1 MGSREEGDAVVM
13 RVERTLAPGKLVR
26 EVPGDLRRVLVS
38 EMRSGEVVV
47 SLLETASDEPLRA
60 GAARLWVALTD
71 RRALVL
77 AADAQGDSVVES
89 AETSTVVHRG
99 KLGRDEIVVGARTL
113 KCPLLRG
120 GSEFKQFAKLA
131 EASPLERLQLAART
145 RLDEGQ
151 PAAAAALADAGLEA
165 GHDTSLLTLRVLGLV
180 GSGHEGELGAAIAAL
195 VKGDPDLIHWDELFE
210 GVKGHSRALSMLYQ
224 AAREAGSASRLR
236 ARLEAIRAATPADT
250 TMAELAIA
258 MDVDA
263 GDLIAG
269 LERAVSWRREG
280 AITPQTFLALTTTL
294 HRAGLSTEPL
304 HRRRAATLAKLG
316 NLGEAL
322 VEARTA
328 VSLERTHRAL
338 RVLSDVLIQSG
349 RASEAVEPLE
359 QLLAEGVD
367 EYWIRSKLAEA
378 YEAAGRL
385 AEALATREQ
394 ALVALLAGE
403 SHGGQAEPERRA
415 LARLHR
421 AIAPS
426 LDPETREVRL
436 ACADLLD
443 RGLDWAARL
452 VSPPG
457 RLFAGDRLE
466 TTVEILAARRLADD
480 PVTATLSFEEEI
492 TDSKP
497 SPAPAPPL
505 PPRLLADGITGTWPA
520 PGDDGEIVIDGKRN
534 ARARYGVGPK
544 VSLDLPGG
552 LERGLHRATI
562 ALEVPADVRPAYESD
577 RAHGR
582 LDLEVTPPR
591 ARFPLRVA
599 LRHAKNPPPS
609 YPLEREGSGKHSLRI
624 TVPDPSWS
632 LGRNATVAVK
642 AQLDPSRLP
651 SRLEVALLATERF
664 RPPHKGER
672 VVETHA
678 WGFPVFDYEI
688 EEQALDRTLVLEL
701 PRDDMTTAT
710 WTWFELVWT
719 VSVRLVRKDKIEA
732 SADVPIWLKYPAS

>member
-1 MGSREEGDAVVM
+1 VVM

-26 EVPGDLRRVLVS
+26 EASGELRRVLVS

-47 SLLETASDEPLRA
+47 SLLETASDEPLRS
-60 GAARLWVALTD
+60 GATRLWVALTD

-77 AADAQGDSVVES
+77 AADSHGDSVVES
-89 AETSTVVHRG
+89 AEASTVVHRG

-120 GSEFKQFAKLA
+120 GTEFKQFAKLA
-131 EASPLERLQLAART
+131 EASPIERLQIAART
-145 RLDEGQ
+145 RLGEGHA
-151 PAAAAALADAGLEA
+151 AAAAALADAGLEV
-165 GHDTSLLTLRVLGLV
+165 GSDTSLLTLRVLGLV
-180 GSGHEGELGAAIAAL
+180 ESDHDGELGAAIAAL

-210 GVKGHSRALSMLYQ
+210 GLRSHSRALSMLYQ
-224 AAREAGSASRLR
+224 ASREAGSASRLR
-236 ARLEAIRAATPADT
+236 ARLDQLRAATPGDT

-263 GDLIAG
+263 GDLAEG
-269 LERAVSWRREG
+269 LERAVAWRREG
-280 AITPQTFLALTTTL
+280 AITPQTFLALSATL
-294 HRAGLSTEPL
+294 NRAGLSTEPL

-322 VEARTA
+322 EEARKA
-328 VSLERTHRAL
+328 VSLDRTHRAL
-338 RVLSDVLIQSG
+338 RVLSDVLILSG

-359 QLLAEGVD
+359 QLLAEGED

-385 AEALATREQ
+385 AEALTTRER
-394 ALVALLAGE
+394 ALISLLASE

-426 LDPETREVRL
+426 LDAETREVRL

-452 VSPPG
+452 IEPPG

-466 TTVEILAARRLADD
+466 TTVEILAARRLGDE

-492 TDSKP
+492 TDAKP
-497 SPAPAPPL
+497 EPSPAPPL
-505 PPRLLADGITGTWPA
+505 PPRILADGVTGVWPA
-520 PGDDGEIVIDGKRN
+520 TSDDGEVVLDGKRN

-544 VSLDLPGG
+544 VALELPGG
-552 LERGLHRATI
+552 LELGLHRAKI
-562 ALEVPADVRPAYESD
+562 SLEVPADVRPAYESD

-582 LDLEVTPPR
+582 LDLEVSPPR

-599 LRHAKNPPPS
+599 LRHANNPPPS
-609 YPLEREGSGKHSLRI
+609 YPLEREGTGKHGLKI
-624 TVPDPSWS
+624 LVPDPSWA
-632 LGRNATVAVK
+632 LGGNATVTVK

-651 SRLEVALLATERF
+651 TRLEVALLATERL

-672 VVETHA
+672 IVETHA
-678 WGFPVFDYEI
+678 WGFPIFGYEL
-688 EEQALDRTLVLEL
+688 EERTMDRTLVLEL
-701 PRDDMTTAT
+701 PRDDATTAT
-710 WTWFELVWT
+710 WTWFELVWS

-732 SADVPIWLKYPAS
+732 SAEVPIWLKYPAS